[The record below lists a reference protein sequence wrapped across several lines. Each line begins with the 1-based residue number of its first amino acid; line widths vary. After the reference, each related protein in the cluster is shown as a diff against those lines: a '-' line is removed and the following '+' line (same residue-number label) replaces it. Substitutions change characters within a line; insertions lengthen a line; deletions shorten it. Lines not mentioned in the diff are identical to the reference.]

1 MRRIAAILAG
11 LALAGG
17 AAPASAAETAP
28 TGQAGPPAPEVAA
41 VVFNPYDLHEDLV
54 ADLLARIAP
63 DDGSGHLRLTEPFLA
78 EADFAGCSG
87 RGVEPTVGV
96 REPRAARDAP
106 RAEGPPTVVVVI
118 SPAPG
123 FLVGWNC
130 VGVGRGPSD
139 AARQGPGV
147 AWSPGA
153 EDSNARA
160 AAGCL
165 LAAAAESGW

>member
-87 RGVEPTVGV
+87 PGVEPTGCV
-96 REPRAARDAP
+96 RETLAARGA
-106 RAEGPPTVVVVI
+106 GPPTVVVVI

-139 AARQGPGV
+139 EARQGPGV

>member
-63 DDGSGHLRLTEPFLA
+63 DDGSGHLRLTEPFLT
-78 EADFAGCSG
+78 EADFAACSG
-87 RGVEPTVGV
+87 PGVEPADCV
-96 REPRAARDAP
+96 RETLAARGAA

-123 FLVGWNC
+123 FLVGWRC
-130 VGVGRGPSD
+130 VGVGGGPSD
-139 AARQGPGV
+139 AARQSPGV

>member
-1 MRRIAAILAG
+1 MRCIAALLAFVG
-11 LALAGG
+11 SAVAALA
-17 AAPASAAETAP
+17 AEAAP
-28 TGQAGPPAPEVAA
+28 TGQVGPPAPEVAA

-63 DDGSGHLRLTEPFLA
+63 DDGSGHLRLTEPFLT
-78 EADFAGCSG
+78 EADFAACSG
-87 RGVEPTVGV
+87 PGVEPTGCV
-96 REPRAARDAP
+96 RETLAARGAA

-130 VGVGRGPSD
+130 VGVGGGPSD
-139 AARQGPGV
+139 AARQSPGV